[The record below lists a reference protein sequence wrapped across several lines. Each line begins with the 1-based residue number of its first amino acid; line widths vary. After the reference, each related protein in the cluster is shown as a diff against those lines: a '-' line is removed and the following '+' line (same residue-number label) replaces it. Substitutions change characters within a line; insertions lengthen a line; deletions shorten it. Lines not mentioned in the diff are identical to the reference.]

1 MSFKENCLSAKAS
14 KRSPGMEDRPLCEK
28 PINTENAP
36 RNLVESHAKLLA
48 KYVNSGSPPT
58 VQVTL

>member
-1 MSFKENCLSAKAS
+1 
-14 KRSPGMEDRPLCEK
+14 MEDRPLCEK

-36 RNLVESHAKLLA
+36 RNLIESHAKLLA